1 VPDGRVKWFSD
12 IKGFGFV
19 NSMEDP
25 DTDIF
30 VHFSSIMIEGFKS
43 LHEGQ
48 EVQFDIEQGP
58 KGLFAANVKK
68 G

>member
-1 VPDGRVKWFSD
+1 MPDGRVKWFSD

-19 NSMEDP
+19 TSMEDP